1 MKRTVKKVIDGD
13 TFETKTKVRGSNYVR
28 LSDYDAPPLNTK
40 EGKLAKDRLKRA
52 LGNKP
57 VNITTVGRSY
67 SRVVAK
73 VRNGRKS
80 VNKKMKGYG
89 Y

>member
-1 MKRTVKKVIDGD
+1 V
-13 TFETKTKVRGSNYVR
+13 
-28 LSDYDAPPLNTK
+28 NTK
-40 EGKLAKDRLKRA
+40 AGKVAKARLKKA

-57 VNITTVGRSY
+57 VNITTQGRSY